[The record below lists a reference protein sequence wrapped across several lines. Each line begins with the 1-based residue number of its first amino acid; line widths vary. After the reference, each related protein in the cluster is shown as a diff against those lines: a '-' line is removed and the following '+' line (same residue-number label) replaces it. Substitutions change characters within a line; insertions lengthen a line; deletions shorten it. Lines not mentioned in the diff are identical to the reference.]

1 MSWMSTSGML
11 VLLCLG
17 SSCPVTFEAG
27 EHRLTRFRSGTLA
40 GDLESFGRF
49 AGDVLICSV
58 ARVLHG
64 EQAMIYAF
72 DDFELDPGQV
82 ELRRNGVPVH
92 VEPQVFALLLLLV
105 LLVENRERMVS
116 KAEIIEKVWD

>member
-1 MSWMSTSGML
+1 MSWMSTSGMF
-11 VLLCLG
+11 VLPCLG
-17 SSCPVTFEAG
+17 SSCPETFKAG
-27 EHRLTRFRSGTLA
+27 EHRRTRFRSGTLA
-40 GDLESFGRF
+40 DDLESFGRC
-49 AGDVLICSV
+49 AGDVLNCSV

-72 DDFELDPGQV
+72 DDFELDPGQI

-92 VEPQVFALLLLLV
+92 VEPQVFALLV

-116 KAEIIEKVWD
+116 KDE